1 MVRQS
6 LREPTVAAA
15 AILGF
20 LLLIAEDANYTAS
33 TAAAAGG
40 AGVESS
46 PPQRSPLPPPPPFL
60 EYVLSGNGLCLEL
73 MQRRAGTDSAARPA
87 AATAGAS

>member
-20 LLLIAEDANYTAS
+20 LLLIAEDANYTAA
-33 TAAAAGG
+33 TAAAAGV

-46 PPQRSPLPPPPPFL
+46 PPQRSPVPPQRPFL
-60 EYVLSGNGLCLEL
+60 ECVVSGNGLCLEL
-73 MQRRAGTDSAARPA
+73 MQRRDGTDNAA
-87 AATAGAS
+87 AATAAGAS